1 MTLYW
6 LCLLLLCKGATGL
19 TVPRDE
25 VLSWV
30 RLRVLEALG
39 LEEPPMVPVPNG
51 ERGELGRRVLRKRA
65 ERGSAERPEE
75 MQVILFPSS
84 EAYCTTS
91 GPGGTPFT
99 LSFHPSIDSGIS
111 SVSSAQLWFFS
122 GLGRSPNTSA
132 PLYVLTPGHELF
144 LASPSPGHHTADGWS
159 IYELNQNGLQS
170 ITKATI
176 SLQIYCI
183 DCECNNDADKL
194 PFFNI
199 NVQNRAHRR
208 QSRSVRMPWSP
219 STLDLLQRPPQD
231 VQGDC
236 SRAHVQVSFGELGW
250 DSWIVHPKSLNF
262 YYCHGNCS
270 SGERAAARLGIVQC
284 CAPVPES
291 MQSVRVTTTSDGG
304 YSFKYETLPNLMP
317 EECACI

>member
-183 DCECNNDADKL
+183 DYAKAEACACRGRHLRWICYSAPL
-194 PFFNI
+194 
-199 NVQNRAHRR
+199 
-208 QSRSVRMPWSP
+208 RMCKG
-219 STLDLLQRPPQD
+219 TAAERM
-231 VQGDC
+231 C
-236 SRAHVQVSFGELGW
+236 
-250 DSWIVHPKSLNF
+250 SLNF